1 MRLKYSLGLIRGE
14 YTAAHSK
21 LIGLPHMNDNVQ
33 LLRAPGK
40 LAHRL
45 GQSLAQAF
53 SSAPDYSFILSGHP
67 DKQRALSWFF
77 GNFAAHLSLVYGS
90 IHVTDDGA
98 AGILTFAPGKS
109 PSLLTLLRAGVL
121 AFPRHFGWLGTYR
134 AFSLG
139 LHMEKQ
145 RLKLAPKPHW
155 YVLAV
160 GVTPDQQ
167 GQGLGYEL
175 VTRILRRAEADGV
188 PCYLEAFEQHLVD
201 HYERRGFRVVNKEQL
216 PTGLTLWCLLREPS
230 QMPGIAKNIAAI

>member
-1 MRLKYSLGLIRGE
+1 
-14 YTAAHSK
+14 
-21 LIGLPHMNDNVQ
+21 MNDSVQ
-33 LLRAPGK
+33 LLLAPGK
-40 LAHRL
+40 LAIRL
-45 GQSLAQAF
+45 GQSLAKAF
-53 SSAPDYSFILSGHP
+53 SGAPDYSFILSGHP

-77 GNFAAHLSLVYGS
+77 GNFAARLSLVHGS
-90 IHVTDDGA
+90 IHVTEDGS

-109 PSLLTLLRAGVL
+109 PSFLTLLRAGVL

-145 RLKLAPKPHW
+145 RLNLAPMPHW

-160 GVTPDQQ
+160 GVAPEHQ
-167 GQGLGYEL
+167 GQGTGYEL
-175 VTRILRRAEADGV
+175 VTRAIRCAEADGV
-188 PCYLEAFEQHLVD
+188 PCYLEAFEQKLVD

-230 QMPGIAKNIAAI
+230 QVPGIAKTSPLLNAKQ